1 MCQNEIVQAKNEG
14 SQKFKIIELKK
25 VALNKV
31 EPKIVVESFDSVN
44 QPNDLRQESHTYD
57 Q

>member
-1 MCQNEIVQAKNEG
+1 MCQNEIVQTKNEG